1 MIHGGTQTHNRRITH
16 KTNEFHTES
25 LQRTREYFSYFFFC
39 ISWAICTVSLVALQV
54 QRIIGWENITKIKY
68 VGKNCRL
75 FWTNGSQWMNFIYSF
90 DDQFAFG
97 QKNRQKMRQIS
108 TWNPIL
114 CVLRRKLK
122 TFFFFFQKNS
132 IVATN
137 NATSPLASAFLNF
150 LLLLVKPTKWF
161 SSSIPC
167 NAQKVE

>member
-1 MIHGGTQTHNRRITH
+1 MIHGGTQTHNRRFTH

-114 CVLRRKLK
+114 CVYWEENWRR
-122 TFFFFFQKNS
+122 FFFSFRKIRLLQQ
-132 IVATN
+132 TM
-137 NATSPLASAFLNF
+137 PLLR
-150 LLLLVKPTKWF
+150 LLLLF
-161 SSSIPC
+161 
-167 NAQKVE
+167 

>member
-1 MIHGGTQTHNRRITH
+1 MIHGGTQTHNRRFTH

-97 QKNRQKMRQIS
+97 EKNRQKMRQIS

-114 CVLRRKLK
+114 CVYWEENWRR
-122 TFFFFFQKNS
+122 FFFLSEKFDCCNKQCHFSACFCFSKF
-132 IVATN
+132 
-137 NATSPLASAFLNF
+137 SPL
-150 LLLLVKPTKWF
+150 VG
-161 SSSIPC
+161 
-167 NAQKVE
+167 